1 MLDIVYFSNVSENT
15 KRFVEKLGIRNFRIP
30 LYPTD
35 EALQVSEPFVL
46 ISPTYGLGDDE
57 TSVPKQV
64 IRFLNDPVNRKNL
77 KAVIG
82 AGNTNFGDKYC
93 RASEVISRKTGAP
106 LIYKFELLGT
116 PDDVS
121 TVKEKMEL
129 LWKLQ

>member
-116 PDDVS
+116 PHDVA
-121 TVKEKMEL
+121 TVKEKMEHL
-129 LWKLQ
+129 GN

>member
-93 RASEVISRKTGAP
+93 RASEVISRKTGVP

-121 TVKEKMEL
+121 TVKEKIEHL
-129 LWKLQ
+129 GN

>member
-15 KRFVEKLGIRNFRIP
+15 KRFVDKLGIRNFRIP

-116 PDDVS
+116 PNDVA
-121 TVKEKMEL
+121 TVKEKMEHL
-129 LWKLQ
+129 GN

>member
-1 MLDIVYFSNVSENT
+1 VFDVVYFSNVSENT
-15 KRFVEKLGIRNFRIP
+15 KRFVEKLGLRNFRIP

-35 EALQVSEPFVL
+35 EHLKVSEPYVL

-64 IRFLNDPVNRKNL
+64 IRFLNDPENRKHL

-82 AGNTNFGDKYC
+82 AGNTNFGEKYC
-93 RASEVISRKTGAP
+93 RAAEVIARKTSVP

-116 PDDVS
+116 PDDVA

-129 LWKLQ
+129 LWKQQ

>member
-1 MLDIVYFSNVSENT
+1 MFDVVYFSNVSENT
-15 KRFVEKLGIRNFRIP
+15 KRFVEKLGLQSFRIP

-35 EALQVSEPFVL
+35 EHLQVSAPFVL

-64 IRFLNDPVNRKNL
+64 IRFLNDPVNRENL
-77 KAVIG
+77 RAVIG

-93 RASEVISRKTGAP
+93 RAAEVISRKTSVP

-116 PDDVS
+116 PSDVA

>member
-1 MLDIVYFSNVSENT
+1 MFDVVYFSNVSENT
-15 KRFVEKLGIRNFRIP
+15 KRFVDKLGIPNHRIP

-35 EALQVSEPFVL
+35 EHLQVSKPFVL
-46 ISPTYGLGDDE
+46 FTPTYGLGDDD

-64 IRFLNDPVNRKNL
+64 IRFLNDPVNRQNL
-77 KAVIG
+77 KAVVG

-93 RASEVISRKTGAP
+93 RASEVVSRKTGAP

-116 PDDVS
+116 QYDVS

-129 LWKLQ
+129 LWKQQ

>member
-15 KRFVEKLGIRNFRIP
+15 KRFVDKLGIRNFRIP

-35 EALQVSEPFVL
+35 EHLQVSEPFVL
-46 ISPTYGLGDDE
+46 ISPTYGLGDDD

-64 IRFLNDPVNRKNL
+64 IRFLNDPVNRSNL

-116 PDDVS
+116 PNDVT
-121 TVKEKMEL
+121 TVREKMEHL
-129 LWKLQ
+129 GN

>member
-1 MLDIVYFSNVSENT
+1 VLDIVYFSNVSENT

-121 TVKEKMEL
+121 TVKEKMEHL
-129 LWKLQ
+129 GN

>member
-1 MLDIVYFSNVSENT
+1 VFDIVYFSNVSENT
-15 KRFVEKLGIRNFRIP
+15 KRFVDKLGIQNYRIP
-30 LYPTD
+30 LYVTD
-35 EALQVSEPFVL
+35 EHLQVSEPYVL

-64 IRFLNDPVNRKNL
+64 IRFLNDPQNRENL
-77 KAVIG
+77 RAIIG

-93 RASEVISRKTGAP
+93 RAAEVIARKTGVP

-116 PDDVS
+116 PHDVA

-129 LWKLQ
+129 LGN

>member
-1 MLDIVYFSNVSENT
+1 MFDIVYFSNVSENT
-15 KRFVEKLGIRNFRIP
+15 KRFVDKLGIQNHRIP
-30 LYPTD
+30 LYATD
-35 EALQVSEPFVL
+35 QHLQVSEPYVL

-64 IRFLNDPVNRKNL
+64 IRFLNDPLNRENL
-77 KAVIG
+77 RAIIG

-93 RASEVISRKTGAP
+93 RAAEVIARKTGVP

-116 PDDVS
+116 PDDVA

>member
-93 RASEVISRKTGAP
+93 RASEVISRKTGVP

-116 PDDVS
+116 PHDVA
-121 TVKEKMEL
+121 TVKEKMEHL
-129 LWKLQ
+129 GN

>member
-1 MLDIVYFSNVSENT
+1 VLDIVYFSNVSENT
-15 KRFVEKLGIRNFRIP
+15 KRFVDKLGIRNFRIP

-116 PDDVS
+116 PNDVA
-121 TVKEKMEL
+121 TVKEKMEHL
-129 LWKLQ
+129 GN

>member
-121 TVKEKMEL
+121 TVKEKMEHL
-129 LWKLQ
+129 GN

>member
-93 RASEVISRKTGAP
+93 RASEVISRKTGVP

-121 TVKEKMEL
+121 TVKEKMEHL
-129 LWKLQ
+129 GN

>member
-93 RASEVISRKTGAP
+93 RASEVISRKTGVP

-116 PDDVS
+116 PDDVA
-121 TVKEKMEL
+121 TVKEKMEHL
-129 LWKLQ
+129 GN

>member
-1 MLDIVYFSNVSENT
+1 MFDVVYFSNVSENT
-15 KRFVEKLGIRNFRIP
+15 KRFVEKLGLRNFRIP

-35 EALQVSEPFVL
+35 EHLQVSEPYVL

-64 IRFLNDPVNRKNL
+64 IRFLNDPENRKHL

-82 AGNTNFGDKYC
+82 AGNTNFGEKYC
-93 RASEVISRKTGAP
+93 RAAEVIARKTSVP

-116 PDDVS
+116 PDDVA

-129 LWKLQ
+129 LWKQQ

>member
-1 MLDIVYFSNVSENT
+1 VFDIVYFSNVSENT
-15 KRFVEKLGIRNFRIP
+15 KRFVDKLGIQNHRIP
-30 LYPTD
+30 LYTTD
-35 EALQVSEPFVL
+35 EHLQVSEPYVL

-64 IRFLNDPVNRKNL
+64 IRFLNDPLNRENL
-77 KAVIG
+77 RAIIG

-93 RASEVISRKTGAP
+93 RAAEVIARKTGVP

-116 PDDVS
+116 PDDVA

>member
-64 IRFLNDPVNRKNL
+64 IRFLNDPVNRRNL

-93 RASEVISRKTGAP
+93 RASEVISRKTGVP

-116 PDDVS
+116 PDDVA
-121 TVKEKMEL
+121 TVKEKMEHL
-129 LWKLQ
+129 GN

>member
-35 EALQVSEPFVL
+35 EHLQVSEPFVL
-46 ISPTYGLGDDE
+46 ISPTYGLGDDD

-64 IRFLNDPVNRKNL
+64 IRFLNDPVNRNNL

-116 PDDVS
+116 PDDVT
-121 TVKEKMEL
+121 TVREKMEHL
-129 LWKLQ
+129 GN

>member
-1 MLDIVYFSNVSENT
+1 MFDIVYFSNVSENT
-15 KRFVEKLGIRNFRIP
+15 KRFVDKLGIRNYRIP

-35 EALQVSEPFVL
+35 EHLQVSEPYVL

-64 IRFLNDPVNRKNL
+64 IRFLNDPVNRENL
-77 KAVIG
+77 RGIIG

-93 RASEVISRKTGAP
+93 RAAEVISRKTGAP

-116 PDDVS
+116 PNDVA

-129 LWKLQ
+129 LWKLK

>member
-1 MLDIVYFSNVSENT
+1 MFDIVYFSNVSENT
-15 KRFVEKLGIRNFRIP
+15 KRFVDKLGIQNHRIP
-30 LYPTD
+30 LYATD
-35 EALQVSEPFVL
+35 EHLQVSEPYVL

-64 IRFLNDPVNRKNL
+64 IRFLNDPLNRENL
-77 KAVIG
+77 RAIIG

-93 RASEVISRKTGAP
+93 RAAEVIARKTGVP

-116 PDDVS
+116 PDDVA

>member
-1 MLDIVYFSNVSENT
+1 MFDIVYFSNVSENT
-15 KRFVEKLGIRNFRIP
+15 KRFVDKLGIQNYRIP
-30 LYPTD
+30 LYATD
-35 EALQVSEPFVL
+35 EHLQVSAPYVL

-64 IRFLNDPVNRKNL
+64 IRFLNDPVNRSFL

-93 RASEVISRKTGAP
+93 RSAEVISRKTSAP
-106 LIYKFELLGT
+106 LIYKIELLGT
-116 PDDVS
+116 PDDVA

>member
-1 MLDIVYFSNVSENT
+1 MFDVVYFSNVSENT
-15 KRFVEKLGIRNFRIP
+15 KRFVEKLGLRSYRIP

-35 EALQVSEPFVL
+35 EHLQVTAPFVL

-64 IRFLNDPVNRKNL
+64 IRFLNDPVNRSFM

-93 RASEVISRKTGAP
+93 RAAEVIARKTSVP

-116 PDDVS
+116 PSDVS

-129 LWKLQ
+129 LWKRQ

>member
-116 PDDVS
+116 PDDVA
-121 TVKEKMEL
+121 TVKEKMEHL
-129 LWKLQ
+129 GN

>member
-15 KRFVEKLGIRNFRIP
+15 KRFVEKLGIRSFRIP

-116 PDDVS
+116 PDDVA
-121 TVKEKMEL
+121 TVKEKMEHL
-129 LWKLQ
+129 GN

>member
-1 MLDIVYFSNVSENT
+1 MFDIVYVSNVSENT
-15 KRFVEKLGIRNFRIP
+15 KRFVDKLGIQNYRIP
-30 LYPTD
+30 LYATD
-35 EALQVSEPFVL
+35 EHLQVSAPYVL

-64 IRFLNDPVNRKNL
+64 IRFLNDPVNRSFL

-93 RASEVISRKTGAP
+93 RAAEVISRKTSAP
-106 LIYKFELLGT
+106 LIYKIELLGT
-116 PDDVS
+116 PDDVA